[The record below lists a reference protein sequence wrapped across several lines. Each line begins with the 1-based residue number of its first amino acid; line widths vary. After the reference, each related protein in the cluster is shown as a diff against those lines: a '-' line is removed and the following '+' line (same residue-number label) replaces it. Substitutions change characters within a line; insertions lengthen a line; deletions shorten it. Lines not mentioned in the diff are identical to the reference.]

1 MSAADNQVSQ
11 EAQQTTA
18 SGSSQFAL
26 LGQRRFAGL
35 FYTQFLGAFNDN
47 IFKAALSLIF
57 VFHGV
62 VATESVDLFVNLAAA
77 LFILPY
83 FLLSATAG
91 QIADKYEKSMLVR
104 RIKLAEI
111 VIAVMG
117 GIAVYLQN
125 VYAMLF
131 VLFLLG
137 VQSTFFGPLKFS
149 ILPQQLQPQELVG
162 GNAQIEMGTFV
173 AILLGTL
180 LGGIIG
186 NMQGVTLWLTVM
198 VGAVA
203 LVGYFSSRFI
213 PECPPTDPGLKV
225 GMNPW
230 KDTWEMIRVARQD
243 RSVYLSVLGISWFWL
258 IGSLALTQIPNLAKV
273 HLSSGTTV
281 VTLILSIFTL
291 AVALGSLICEK
302 ASGHRVE
309 IGIVPVGAIG
319 LSLAGVDLY
328 FAIQAFQPVAVL
340 QWLDF
345 LTHDGAIRLMLDFGL
360 VGFFGGMFIVPL
372 YALIQIRTPE
382 QRRARII
389 AVNNVINAVFMVA
402 GSIFSIVFLGLL
414 GIGIPELLLTAF
426 VMNIAVSA
434 FIFAQVPEF
443 SMRFLIW
450 MLSHSMYRVTHAQ
463 LERIPEHGGAM
474 LVCNHVTYVD
484 ALILAGAVRRPIR
497 FVMFKPIF
505 DIPVLNFVFR
515 TGGAIPIQSEKED
528 PAAFAEA
535 MDNIAAGLEAGDL
548 LCIFPEGALTRD
560 GEIDTFRRGIERIV
574 ERTPVPVVPLA
585 LQGLWGSYFSHD
597 GGVFRNPSRLW
608 SRVCVRAGEP
618 VPPQAVNADDLRQRV
633 LELRAD
639 QP

>member
-1 MSAADNQVSQ
+1 M
-11 EAQQTTA
+11 T
-18 SGSSQFAL
+18 
-26 LGQRRFAGL
+26 
-35 FYTQFLGAFNDN
+35 
-47 IFKAALSLIF
+47 
-57 VFHGV
+57 
-62 VATESVDLFVNLAAA
+62 
-77 LFILPY
+77 
-83 FLLSATAG
+83 
-91 QIADKYEKSMLVR
+91 
-104 RIKLAEI
+104 
-111 VIAVMG
+111 
-117 GIAVYLQN
+117 
-125 VYAMLF
+125 
-131 VLFLLG
+131 
-137 VQSTFFGPLKFS
+137 
-149 ILPQQLQPQELVG
+149 
-162 GNAQIEMGTFV
+162 
-173 AILLGTL
+173 
-180 LGGIIG
+180 
-186 NMQGVTLWLTVM
+186 
-198 VGAVA
+198 
-203 LVGYFSSRFI
+203 
-213 PECPPTDPGLKV
+213 
-225 GMNPW
+225 
-230 KDTWEMIRVARQD
+230 
-243 RSVYLSVLGISWFWL
+243 
-258 IGSLALTQIPNLAKV
+258 
-273 HLSSGTTV
+273 
-281 VTLILSIFTL
+281 
-291 AVALGSLICEK
+291 
-302 ASGHRVE
+302 
-309 IGIVPVGAIG
+309 
-319 LSLAGVDLY
+319 
-328 FAIQAFQPVAVL
+328 VL

-345 LTHDGAIRLMLDFGL
+345 LTHDGAFRLMLDFGL

-450 MLSHSMYRVTHAQ
+450 MLSHSMYRVTHEQ

-535 MDNIAAGLEAGDL
+535 MDSIAAGLEAGDL

-618 VPPQAVNADDLRQRV
+618 VPPQAVNAEDLRQRV
-633 LELRAD
+633 LQLRAD